1 VANPANTEREQT
13 MRPNY
18 RPVPMPWM
26 MLLLFVTIKAG
37 DNFALATA
45 NFKARLI
52 IARIDPTRT
61 QKTKLESDLKQ
72 IGAAK

>member
-1 VANPANTEREQT
+1 